1 MGKGLPEGF
10 WCGLGAGGLTV
21 AAGLIGEVEV
31 VEAAVAS
38 FTLVLIS
45 VLDLCWCVK
54 NQWHFVGAA

>member
-1 MGKGLPEGF
+1 MGNGLPEGF
-10 WCGLGAGGLTV
+10 WCGLGAGLPG
-21 AAGLIGEVEV
+21 AAGLIAEVEV
-31 VEAAVAS
+31 VAAAMAS